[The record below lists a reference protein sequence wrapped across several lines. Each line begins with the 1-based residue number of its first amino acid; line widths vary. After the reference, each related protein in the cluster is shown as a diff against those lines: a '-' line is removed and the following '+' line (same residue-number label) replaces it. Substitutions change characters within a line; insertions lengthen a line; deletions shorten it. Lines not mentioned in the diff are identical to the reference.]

1 MEKSCDAPRKSWR
14 KSTEPK
20 HGCESARLTGRFAIL
35 IPQLREESLIISGSA
50 PPKERSEM
58 LRLRPGLTLLE
69 DYGNVSN
76 QICRAGFEFGARQRA
91 F

>member
-1 MEKSCDAPRKSWR
+1 
-14 KSTEPK
+14 
-20 HGCESARLTGRFAIL
+20 
-35 IPQLREESLIISGSA
+35 
-50 PPKERSEM
+50 M